1 MTLAAG
7 SVEEVIQTV
16 EIENLKTVAGASAN
30 ALANTFTDY
39 SASRGRLAIMAE
51 GALADQQSHRT
62 AMNHI
67 QQLYLGKLA
76 EKFTEVDPME
86 AVSTAKVFK
95 GESDSSVL
103 SLLSSL
109 SGGQIAGKI
118 AVTTPPETGVSR
130 GVADLLTVLEAFK
143 NVKA

>member
-1 MTLAAG
+1 MALAAG
-7 SVEEVIQTV
+7 TVEEIAQTV
-16 EIENLKTVAGASAN
+16 EIENLKNVAGASAN

-76 EKFTEVDPME
+76 EKFTEVDPLE
-86 AVSTAKVFK
+86 AASTAKVFK

-103 SLLSSL
+103 SLLTSL
-109 SGGQIAGKI
+109 GGGQIAGKI
-118 AVTTPPETGVSR
+118 AATSVPETGVSR
-130 GVADLLTVLEAFK
+130 GIADLLLVLEAFK